1 MKSLEGFAKCGDAG
15 GGGDLNL
22 KALVVY
28 EDLETGLRARQSL
41 ERTLQRL
48 EASLDIQIDLWR
60 FDLFDRPA
68 FLKHATEQNA
78 DIVVFSTHGQ
88 AQLPATVDLWL
99 REWFVRQGDEPRAL
113 AVLLDDQAMDLPGAS
128 KMVEVLS
135 AAARRAGVDV
145 FLPAAPERQWEPAI
159 HNIHHRAN
167 TRTLLLDEVL
177 HRLDR
182 PPSRDWGIN
191 E

>member
-1 MKSLEGFAKCGDAG
+1 MNSLEGFAKCGDVG
-15 GGGDLNL
+15 GEALSLNVL
-22 KALVVY
+22 MVY

-41 ERTLQRL
+41 ERTLHRL
-48 EASLDIQIDLWR
+48 DASVDIQIDLWR

-88 AQLPATVDLWL
+88 AQLPVTVDLWL
-99 REWFVRQGDEPRAL
+99 REWFMRQGDEPRAL
-113 AVLLDDQAMDLPGAS
+113 AVLLDNQAMDLPGTS
-128 KMVEVLS
+128 RMVEVLS

-145 FLPAAPERQWEPAI
+145 FLPAAPETEWESAI
-159 HNIHHRAN
+159 HNIQHRAN

-177 HRLDR
+177 HRPDR